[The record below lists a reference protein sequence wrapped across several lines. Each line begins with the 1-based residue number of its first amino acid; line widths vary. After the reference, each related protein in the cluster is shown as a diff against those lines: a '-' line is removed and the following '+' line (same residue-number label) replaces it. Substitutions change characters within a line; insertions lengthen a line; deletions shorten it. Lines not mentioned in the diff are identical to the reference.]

1 MNELSPLQMLLNT
14 LPQVGRVEWIG
25 VRPSRGEPMVALED
39 VQMGLENGVTG
50 DHFGGRIGSPRQ
62 VTLIQE
68 EHLGAIAAYLHRES
82 VAPSLLRRNIVV
94 SGINLLALKDKA
106 FRMGDAVLECTGL
119 CHPCSKMERQLGAG
133 GYNALRGHGG
143 ITARVREA
151 GLVRLADA
159 VSYMDK
165 CML

>member
-1 MNELSPLQMLLNT
+1 MNELTPIQMLLNT

-39 VQMGLENGVTG
+39 VLMNLENGVAG
-50 DHFGGRIGSPRQ
+50 DRFGGRIGSPRQ
-62 VTLIQE
+62 VTLIQK
-68 EHLGAIAAYLHRES
+68 EHLSAIASYLHRES

-106 FRMGDAVLECTGL
+106 FRIGDAVLECTGL
-119 CHPCSKMERQLGAG
+119 CHPCSKMERQLGEG

-151 GLVRLADA
+151 GLVRLADSVFYSA
-159 VSYMDK
+159 DE
-165 CML
+165 